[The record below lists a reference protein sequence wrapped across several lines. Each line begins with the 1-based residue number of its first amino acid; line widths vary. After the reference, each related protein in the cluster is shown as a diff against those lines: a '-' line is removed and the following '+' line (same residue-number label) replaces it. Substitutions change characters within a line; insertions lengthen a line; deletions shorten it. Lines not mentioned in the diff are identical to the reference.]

1 MPLFKKEDKETLLR
15 CLKKKDYKDDE
26 EKKGLLMRLKEIG
39 NIDPLDVLWMV
50 FCQDKDLQGFAEDV
64 WLSVNNPGRLLQH
77 LLIEMK
83 NQEESGRQKI
93 AILIGK
99 LELPK
104 LKSYLSK
111 MIQSEDEKERIIA
124 MEILAN
130 HPKWQNYMSV
140 VRIALQDSR
149 TRVRYMAVVR
159 LGSAASDERVF
170 LMLRK
175 MCEDPAEIVRHE
187 VLRIM
192 TKLDTPDVI
201 QPFFERL
208 PYEPPSIQQEIID
221 ALISLSKKGEVEI
234 EDYIFPALFNEE
246 ELVRNAATELLR
258 EVLRGERDKAEIL
271 RKLFIYTRGVA
282 FWLRDRGFDFVKR
295 LGQDVVEP
303 LISLMEDP
311 EDEVRMLAMLLASE
325 IMDERIIP
333 VIKRMLVN
341 EKEWWMRVFCVNILG
356 RFKTPEVTQFLLG
369 FIDDPDLQWSVITS
383 LGRIGDPHAMEHLLN
398 KLKDPRKGIRMVTLD
413 ALGGLP
419 IPNLLD
425 ELRVIYETDPDRDV
439 REKAFHLIQGLA
451 NKGDEEAAEI
461 VEERHRKGLRFL
473 EGGGD
478 LNGHQ

>member
-26 EKKGLLMRLKEIG
+26 EKKGLLTRLKEIG
-39 NIDPLDVLWMV
+39 DIDPLDVLWMV
-50 FCQDKDLQGFAEDV
+50 FCQDKDLQSFAEDV
-64 WLSVNNPGRLLQH
+64 WLSVNNPARLLQH

-83 NQEESGRQKI
+83 NQKESGRQKI

-99 LELPK
+99 LELPIK
-104 LKSYLSK
+104 FYLSK

-130 HPKWQNYMSV
+130 HPKWQNYMGV
-140 VRIALQDSR
+140 VRMALRDSR

-159 LGSAASDERVF
+159 LGSAATDERVF

-208 PYEPPSIQQEIID
+208 PYEPPSIQQEIIE
-221 ALISLSKKGEVEI
+221 ALISLSKKGKVEI
-234 EDYIFPALFNEE
+234 EDYIFPALLSEE
-246 ELVRNAATELLR
+246 KLVRNAATELLR
-258 EVLRGERDKAEIL
+258 EVLRGERNKAEIL
-271 RKLFIYTRGVA
+271 RKLFIYTRGIA
-282 FWLRDRGFDFVKR
+282 FWLRDLCFDFVKR
-295 LGQDVVEP
+295 LGQDGVEP

-311 EDEVRMLAMLLASE
+311 EDDVRMLAMFLASE
-325 IMDERIIP
+325 IRDERIIP
-333 VIKRMLVN
+333 VVKRMLVN

-356 RFKTPEVTQFLLG
+356 KFKTTEMTHFLLS

-383 LGRIGDPHAMEHLLN
+383 LGKIGDPHVVEHLLK

-413 ALGGLP
+413 ALWQFP
-419 IPNLLD
+419 IPNLLS
-425 ELRVIYETDPDRDV
+425 ELKVIYETDPDLDV

-461 VEERHRKGLRFL
+461 VEERHRRGLSFL
-473 EGGGD
+473 EGGKD
-478 LNGHQ
+478 LNGPQ